1 MENKKPKVIQSD
13 ANGPLSA
20 AGKQP
25 YVALKVEV
33 MSLEVECGFAG
44 SLLGNEAFNLTNWDE
59 IDHASSN
66 EAFNFTDWDKIDHGS
81 SNETFDFTT
90 WD

>member
-1 MENKKPKVIQSD
+1 MENTKPKVIQSD

-33 MSLEVECGFAG
+33 MSLKVERGFAG
-44 SLLGNEAFNLTNWDE
+44 SLSGGSNETFDHTDWDE

-66 EAFNFTDWDKIDHGS
+66 E
-81 SNETFDFTT
+81 TFQYYE
-90 WD
+90 WN